1 MLRDILIKSTGN
13 LGTLA
18 FSPVAPVPLWAG
30 TLPGGGGAVKSSSAP
45 GVLQELEELPVVPP
59 LGQGPFLLPRRCIC
73 L

>member
-30 TLPGGGGAVKSSSAP
+30 TLPGEDGEVIFSSWRPAGA
-45 GVLQELEELPVVPP
+45 
-59 LGQGPFLLPRRCIC
+59 
-73 L
+73 